1 MNITIEPGCA
11 VGYMMAPSSKS
22 MAHRLLICA
31 GLCQGVSHIRC
42 MDFNADILATISCLR
57 ALGVVCDVDGDT
69 VTVQGVD
76 MKSAKPEDI
85 LDCHESGSTLRF
97 FIPLA
102 LLGGEAVRFTGT
114 EKLLSRP
121 LGVYAQLCA
130 QHGFTYEKNPHFL
143 EIQGKLTP
151 DTFTVP
157 GDISSQFITGLLMAL
172 PLLEGDSVI
181 TITPPVESRGYI
193 DLTLQVMAMFGVHAD
208 WRDETTLVIPG
219 AQTYKAI
226 DADVEGD
233 YSAASFFAAIN
244 ALGGDVGIG
253 GLFPDS
259 LQGDKVY
266 MEHFQSLCD
275 GCPTIDIANCPDLG
289 PVLFA
294 VAAAK
299 NGARFT
305 GTHRL
310 RIKESDRSASMAK
323 ELAAFGT
330 EVTVG
335 ENTVEIV
342 PKAFHRPTV
351 TLYGHNDHRIV
362 MALAVLLTVT
372 GGTIAGAEAVS
383 KSFPDFFDKLQSLG
397 IRLHTDSA
405 AH

>member
-42 MDFNADILATISCLR
+42 MDFNADILATIACLR

-102 LLGGEAVRFTGT
+102 LLGGETVRFTGT

-181 TITPPVESRGYI
+181 TITPPVYAPYG
-193 DLTLQVMAMFGVHAD
+193 TL
-208 WRDETTLVIPG
+208 E
-219 AQTYKAI
+219 KA
-226 DADVEGD
+226 V
-233 YSAASFFAAIN
+233 F
-244 ALGGDVGIG
+244 
-253 GLFPDS
+253 LFPVILWVKS
-259 LQGDKVY
+259 PSITRAMATAL
-266 MEHFQSLCD
+266 HSRT
-275 GCPTIDIANCPDLG
+275 GCP
-289 PVLFA
+289 
-294 VAAAK
+294 
-299 NGARFT
+299 RFCS
-305 GTHRL
+305 RVYVNPL
-310 RIKESDRSASMAK
+310 W
-323 ELAAFGT
+323 
-330 EVTVG
+330 
-335 ENTVEIV
+335 
-342 PKAFHRPTV
+342 
-351 TLYGHNDHRIV
+351 
-362 MALAVLLTVT
+362 
-372 GGTIAGAEAVS
+372 
-383 KSFPDFFDKLQSLG
+383 
-397 IRLHTDSA
+397 IRMH
-405 AH
+405 